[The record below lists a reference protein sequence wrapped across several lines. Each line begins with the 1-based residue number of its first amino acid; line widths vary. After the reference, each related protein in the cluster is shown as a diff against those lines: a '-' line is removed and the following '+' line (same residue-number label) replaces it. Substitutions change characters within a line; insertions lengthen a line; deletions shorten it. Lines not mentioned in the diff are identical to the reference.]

1 MPELSFHNVWFAFN
15 DKTVIEGMSFR
26 IPSGEHTV
34 LKGESGSGK
43 STILKLLL
51 QFIEPGQGSITWNTD
66 DQEKN
71 IRPKTAWLPQDLN
84 IGTGTVR
91 NVIEHPFEFTAN
103 NSNKPTNN
111 DIEST
116 LKELGLNPEILD
128 QQYSNLSTGQ
138 RQRVGIALC
147 HLLNKSILLL
157 DEPTSALDKASKERI
172 SNLLLAHTN
181 KTIVST
187 SHDPFW
193 VAKADHIIELS

>member
-1 MPELSFHNVWFAFN
+1 MPELSFHNVWFSFN

-26 IPSGEHTV
+26 IPSGKHTV

-84 IGTGTVR
+84 IGKGTVR
-91 NVIEHPFEFTAN
+91 NVIEHPFEFAEN
-103 NSNKPTNN
+103 NSNKPTDN

-116 LKELGLNPEILD
+116 LEELALNPEILD

-147 HLLNKSILLL
+147 YLLNKSILLL

-172 SNLLLAHTN
+172 PNLLLAHTN
-181 KTIVST
+181 NTIVST

>member
-116 LKELGLNPEILD
+116 LKELALNPEILD